1 MSSLRLRT
9 VLVAL
14 AALAVAAFGVVKLAA
29 SLTAPAAAADQ
40 ATVDGLTAQVTT
52 ADWTGMDHDMSGD
65 APGYQMPPAMMPG
78 MPENGDQRLAV
89 SVTVVNISDD
99 TRPFRPGEE
108 FALRA
113 GDDGEQWAPH
123 SDTFGELPRLAP
135 HNAITGILF
144 FDVPPTALTQVP
156 VWVEWTHD
164 DTANRLVIPL
174 DGVRSGPSHSHTP

>member
-1 MSSLRLRT
+1 MSSPRMRT

-14 AALAVAAFGVVKLAA
+14 AALAVATVGVVKLTASLATPATAA
-29 SLTAPAAAADQ
+29 SQ

-78 MPENGDQRLAV
+78 MPDNGDQRLAV
-89 SVTVVNISDD
+89 SVTVVNTSDG

-113 GDDGEQWAPH
+113 GDDDQWTPH

-144 FDVPPTALTQVP
+144 FDVPPAALTQFP
-156 VWVEWTHD
+156 VWVEWTHG
-164 DTANRLVIPL
+164 DTANRLIIPM
-174 DGVRSGPSHSHTP
+174 DGVRSGPSHSHTR